1 MSSEVPRPALP
12 EPEVDPRLRDALNT
26 VEDPELKRPLLDL
39 GMVRRAAL
47 EPDGTAVVEVLLT
60 ISGCPLRSTIESDL
74 QTALEAVDEV
84 NRVVVE
90 LDVMTPEQR
99 EELKQLLGH
108 TRTIPFADPNSLT
121 KVHAVSSGKGGVGK
135 SSVTA
140 NVAAALAA
148 KGRSVGVVDA
158 DIHGFSIPGLFGI
171 HRGPTQVGDMILPAV
186 VEVPEAARKDSG
198 TPGTVKVISIG
209 MFTDPATPVV
219 WRGPLLDRA
228 IEQFLADV
236 HFGDLD
242 HLLLDLPPGTGDV
255 AISVAQKLP
264 HSKVLVV
271 STPQQA
277 ATGIAERA
285 GSLAAMTDQT
295 VAGVVE
301 NMAAM
306 VMPDGSQLEV
316 FGSGGGEKIASSL
329 TERMGYPVGVLGSV
343 PLDVTLREA
352 GDDGVPVV
360 WSHPE
365 SPAAMALTEVADA
378 IDGPRGLVGKSLG
391 VTPR

>member
-1 MSSEVPRPALP
+1 MSAETALP
-12 EPEVDPRLRDALNT
+12 QPAVDPRLRDALNT
-26 VEDPELKRPLLDL
+26 VQDPELQRPLLDL
-39 GMVRRAAL
+39 GMVHRAVL
-47 EPDGTAVVEVLLT
+47 EADGTATVGVLLT
-60 ISGCPLRSTIESDL
+60 ISGCPLRSTIEADL
-74 QTALEAVDEV
+74 ESALMGVDGV
-84 NRVVVE
+84 HRVTVE
-90 LDVMTPEQR
+90 LGVMTPEQR
-99 EELKQLLGH
+99 QELKERLGH
-108 TRTIPFADPNSLT
+108 TRSIPFAEPDSLT
-121 KVHAVSSGKGGVGK
+121 RVHAVASGKGGVGK

-140 NVAAALAA
+140 NIAAALAA
-148 KGRSVGVVDA
+148 RGRQVGVVDA

-171 HRGPTQVGDMILPAV
+171 QRGPTKVDDMILPAV
-186 VEVPEAARKDSG
+186 VEVPENVRGANSTAGS
-198 TPGTVKVISIG
+198 VKVISIG
-209 MFTDPATPVV
+209 MFTDPTTPVV

-285 GSLAAMTDQT
+285 GTLAAMTEQS

-306 VMPDGSQLEV
+306 VMPDGSSLEL
-316 FGSGGGEKIASSL
+316 FGSGGGQQIADSL
-329 TERMGYPVGVLGSV
+329 TQRMGYPVPLLGSV
-343 PLDVTLREA
+343 ALDMALREA
-352 GDDGVPVV
+352 GDAGTPVV

-365 SPAAMALTEVADA
+365 SPAAQALQQIAEQ
-378 IDGPRGLVGKSLG
+378 IDGPRGLAGKPLG